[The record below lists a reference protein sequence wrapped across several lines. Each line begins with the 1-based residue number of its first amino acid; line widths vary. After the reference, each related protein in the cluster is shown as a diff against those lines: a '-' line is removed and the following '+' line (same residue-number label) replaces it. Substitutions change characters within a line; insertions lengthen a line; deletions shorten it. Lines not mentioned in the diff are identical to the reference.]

1 MSSTTEKMMRLVQA
15 LSEEEQRQVLLFV
28 EFLEYKRQ
36 RAASTDSTFVQTSQE
51 VIQKRR
57 DACQDLS

>member
-1 MSSTTEKMMRLVQA
+1 MSSTTEKIMRLVQA

-36 RAASTDSTFVQTSQE
+36 RAATVEATFVQTSQD
-51 VIQKRR
+51 VIQKRC
-57 DACQDLS
+57 DAH